1 MLASNQPPHLPLRF
15 FSSVNLKA
23 GSPRSNER
31 ISSRAKFQDFRKRNG
46 VLSGIIY
53 FHISVYIFYM
63 YIIYIIIYIYTL
75 CISIHQRLRC
85 HRKLLIKYFINY
97 GDLLGIRFSVI
108 TKQLGEGKQ
117 RMKSHLESD
126 SVINNDCFG
135 VPHVWIDP
143 SNLGRLLHGTWG

>member
-1 MLASNQPPHLPLRF
+1 MDSYVSFKPATASPFAIFLQRQSQGWLAAQQRADLFKGQVPRFSQAKRGSLRNHLLP
-15 FSSVNLKA
+15 
-23 GSPRSNER
+23 
-31 ISSRAKFQDFRKRNG
+31 
-46 VLSGIIY
+46 Y
-53 FHISVYIFYM
+53 FCVYILYV
-63 YIIYIIIYIYTL
+63 YNIYNYIYTL

-143 SNLGRLLHGTWG
+143 SNSG

>member
-1 MLASNQPPHLPLRF
+1 VFL
-15 FSSVNLKA
+15 
-23 GSPRSNER
+23 
-31 ISSRAKFQDFRKRNG
+31 
-46 VLSGIIY
+46 Y
-53 FHISVYIFYM
+53 VYN
-63 YIIYIIIYIYTL
+63 IYIYTL

-143 SNLGRLLHGTWG
+143 SNSGRLLHGTWG